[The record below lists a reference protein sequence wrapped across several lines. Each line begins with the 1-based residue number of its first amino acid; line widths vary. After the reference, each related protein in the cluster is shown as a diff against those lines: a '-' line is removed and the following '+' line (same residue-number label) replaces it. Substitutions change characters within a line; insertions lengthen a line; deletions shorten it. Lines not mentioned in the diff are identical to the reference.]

1 MGIRKLSRY
10 LANTAWLLFD
20 QILVL
25 IITFAITAIV
35 ARYLGPELFGILSF
49 AFALGALFGVVGKVG
64 LEGIAVR
71 ELSIE
76 GADQG
81 SVLGTVFLIKGT
93 GSFVAACVL
102 VMYAFLAVEDALER
116 NIIFVAALFVLSS
129 PLSVMNYWFQANV
142 LGKYSAISNT
152 TGYLVSGLIRLLFV
166 WGAFGAVYFAVANL
180 IQALTTAFLVWA
192 FYTYKRAPSLL
203 SWKPSW
209 QVAKRLLSESA
220 SVFLGGIFG
229 VIYLKVD
236 QVMLRWLSNPEELGI
251 YAVAV
256 KISEATYFLP
266 GAIMASFFPLL
277 VQLKKTDEAA
287 YNSYLRAACDTVA
300 MLSMAIIIGVVLFG
314 QLFINLAFGPE
325 FRGSSLILLIHILAT
340 PFIFLR
346 TVFSRWILIEGM
358 ASFLVISQ
366 GLGALLNVV
375 LNFALIPHFEGVG
388 AAVATVLAYAVASYF
403 ALLLHPRAR
412 PLFFIM
418 TRSILSPWRGVS
430 GIRMLSRS

>member
-10 LANTAWLLFD
+10 LANTVWLLFD

-35 ARYLGPELFGILSF
+35 ARYLGPELFGILAF
-49 AFALGALFGVVGKVG
+49 AFALGALFGVVGKLG

-81 SVLGTVFLIKGT
+81 RVLGTVLFIKGV
-93 GSFVAACVL
+93 GAFVAAFAL
-102 VMYAFLAVEDALER
+102 AMYAFIAVDDALER
-116 NIIFVAALFVLSS
+116 DTILVAALFVLSS
-129 PLSVMNYWFQANV
+129 PLSVLNYWFHANV
-142 LGKYSAISNT
+142 LGKYNALSNT
-152 TGYLVSGLIRLLFV
+152 TSHLVSGLVRLLFV
-166 WGAFGAVYFAVANL
+166 WGAFGVVYFALANL
-180 IQALTTAFLVWA
+180 IQALTAAFVAWM

-209 QVAKRLLSESA
+209 QLAKRLLRESGF
-220 SVFLGGIFG
+220 VFLGGIFG
-229 VIYLKVD
+229 AIYLKVD
-236 QVMLRWLSNPEELGI
+236 QVMLRWLSNPEQLGI

-256 KISEATYFLP
+256 KISEASYFLP
-266 GAIMASFFPLL
+266 GALMASFFPLL
-277 VQLKKTDEAA
+277 VQLRKTDEAA
-287 YNSYLRAACDTVA
+287 YNSHLGAACDTVA
-300 MLSMAIIIGVVLFG
+300 MLSITIVVGVALFG

-325 FRGSSLILLIHILAT
+325 FREAGLILLVHILAT
-340 PFIFLR
+340 PFIYLR
-346 TVFSRWILIEGM
+346 TVFSRWILIEGL

-366 GLGALLNVV
+366 GFGALLNVV
-375 LNFALIPHFEGVG
+375 LNFVLIPRYDGIG
-388 AAVATVLAYAVASYF
+388 AAVATVLAYAAASYF

-418 TRSILSPWRGVS
+418 TRSILSPWRGIN
-430 GIRMLSRS
+430 GLRMLGRI